1 LDDITQ
7 LKHGDSRAREVA
19 RSANNCSLGKIH
31 QQIFYKR
38 ERPPLGQGNLSLR
51 ACEQGAAVRYL
62 DADETISNESIVFGC
77 EGLRAGAARGPG
89 LEGVKRDLR
98 V

>member
-1 LDDITQ
+1 LFDQ
-7 LKHGDSRAREVA
+7 
-19 RSANNCSLGKIH
+19 KIH

-38 ERPPLGQGNLSLR
+38 ERVLLEQGNLGLR

-77 EGLRAGAARGPG
+77 EGLRADAARAPG